1 MVYEPFAPLKQ
12 AEYGGELLAHYQ
24 VPLMDSNDN
33 WFKQVWN
40 EKRLHWKGGQLAEG
54 WAFASDWK
62 PAPDAGEE
70 LGGWEPVFH
79 SALTDAGIQV
89 PGAGGTVF
97 LLARDSGQ
105 KIARLNPF
113 GVVID
118 PNTFVSGPI
127 TADSQGNIYYNVL
140 KVKITNDPFTN
151 DPWSFGPPTLT
162 ITVP

>member
-1 MVYEPFAPLKQ
+1 MVHDPFAPLKQ
-12 AEYGGELLAHYQ
+12 AEYGGDLLAHYQ
-24 VPLMDSNDN
+24 VALMDGNDN

-40 EKRLHWKGGQLAEG
+40 EERLHWKGGQLVEG

-62 PAPDAGEE
+62 PAPDAGGE

-79 SALTDAGIQV
+79 GALTDVGIRV

-97 LLARDSGQ
+97 LLARGSGQ
-105 KIARLNPF
+105 EIARLNSF

-127 TADSQGNIYYNVL
+127 TAGDQGNIYYNVL
-140 KVKITNDPFTN
+140 KLKITNDPFTN

-162 ITVP
+162 VTLP